1 MKIALAL
8 GGGGARGTA
17 HIGVIRA
24 LERHK
29 IDFDFIAGTSMGAV
43 VGASYC
49 LTKDINWVEE
59 KILKLTRTKEIMDME
74 KLSAPNPGEEKRIL
88 IEELSTF
95 VKGLYLW
102 NIRAIKRWIV
112 DNAQMETVIDELV
125 QEKNFDDLKLPFYAA
140 CCDLNTGEEV
150 TIEKGK
156 IKTAVLASIAIPGVF
171 SPVEREGR
179 ILVDGG
185 IINLA
190 PISSCKGKNA
200 DFIIAVN
207 VEENITPRKFKNGM
221 EIIFQSDLIT
231 QYELNRLKLR
241 EADFVINPDV
251 SNISWAQFS
260 ASERCI
266 ENGYEAGEKAVFALK
281 TLISEKRKSMEKKK
295 GFGAK
300 LLSILHKES

>member
-1 MKIALAL
+1 MKAALAL

-24 LERHK
+24 LEQHN

-49 LTKDINWVEE
+49 LTKDIDWVEE

-74 KLSAPNPGEEKRIL
+74 RLSAPSPGEEKRIL

-112 DNAQMETVIDELV
+112 DNAHMEAVITELV
-125 QEKNFDDLKLPFYAA
+125 QNKDFKDLKLPFYAA

-150 TIEKGK
+150 TIEAGK
-156 IKTAVLASIAIPGVF
+156 IKEAVLASIAIPGVF

-190 PISSCKGKNA
+190 PVSACKSKSA

-207 VEENITPRKFKNGM
+207 VEESIKPRKFKNGM

-231 QYELNRLKLR
+231 QYELNRLKLK
-241 EADFVINPDV
+241 EADFIINPNVND
-251 SNISWAQFS
+251 ISWAQFS

-266 ENGYEAGEKAVFALK
+266 KNGQEAGEKAVFELK
-281 TLISEKRKSMEKKK
+281 TLIDEKRKSMEKKK

-300 LLSILHKES
+300 LLSILHRES